1 MFKTPV
7 KARKDA
13 YFRQSGRCYYCQQP
27 MWLDDHGPFVNQYGL
42 TEKESARFQCTAE
55 HLKARQDGG
64 RDDASNIVAACAF
77 CNRARHRRPK
87 ALEPEP
93 YKHFV
98 HRLQSRGHWHSP
110 KLLSKLATRV
120 NDGHQDP

>member
-1 MFKTPV
+1 MFKATD

-27 MWLDDHGPFVNQYGL
+27 MWLGNPGSFSIQYGL
-42 TEKESARFQCTAE
+42 TNRDAARFQCTAE

-64 RDDASNIVAACAF
+64 SDDAFNIVAACAF
-77 CNRARHRRPK
+77 CNRARHRRPR

-93 YKHFV
+93 YKQFV

-110 KLLSKLATRV
+110 KLLSKLATRSIK
-120 NDGHQDP
+120 